1 MYIVHI
7 ISYSISIYVYFKDIK
22 VRGVSVDIIIKGNIG
37 EIFPGNRMLDFPEC
51 VFWEVL
57 KFQISNVIRRIV
69 SLVQRPSNG
78 D

>member
-1 MYIVHI
+1 M
-7 ISYSISIYVYFKDIK
+7 
-22 VRGVSVDIIIKGNIG
+22 DIIIKGNIG